1 VISPIQWAA
10 NMGDGLGEAAEPH
23 LEVLLEPGGI
33 ARAREDLPAIP
44 DAARS
49 SPGTL
54 EPRHVELVIETAFRP
69 GRGWGL

>member
-1 VISPIQWAA
+1 MISAIQWAA
-10 NMGDGLGEAAEPH
+10 DMRDGRVEAARPH

-33 ARAREDLPAIP
+33 AAIP
-44 DAARS
+44 DAARCP
-49 SPGTL
+49 PGTH

>member
-1 VISPIQWAA
+1 
-10 NMGDGLGEAAEPH
+10 MGDGLGEAAEPH

-33 ARAREDLPAIP
+33 AAIP
-44 DAARS
+44 DAARCP
-49 SPGTL
+49 PGTH